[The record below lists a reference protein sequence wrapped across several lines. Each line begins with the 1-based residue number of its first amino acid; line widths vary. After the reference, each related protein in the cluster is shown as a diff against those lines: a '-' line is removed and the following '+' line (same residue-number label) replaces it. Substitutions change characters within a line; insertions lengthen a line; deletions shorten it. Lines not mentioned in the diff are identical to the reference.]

1 MNFGKWM
8 AVVFLW
14 LGCGLAARAQFGA
27 YFGYSGERLG
37 GITCLSM
44 LQTPAIPCSATSAA
58 VAGSGPSTSSTD
70 AVNPSGIYFGG
81 YWDFKTLGPVRLGA
95 DVRYYDMRS
104 NKSASSPQGGPN
116 STSANTILG
125 GVRGTFHTHYSWLKP
140 YGEIAFGRTST
151 NAADTPGPFLSY
163 IRYQGFAGVDIK
175 ILPVLDIR
183 PVELGL
189 GDMSPIGNGSGSI
202 SVRSIGAALVFHT
215 PPR

>member
-37 GITCLSM
+37 GI
-44 LQTPAIPCSATSAA
+44 PCKSFIGTTNDCSSTTASLTGSATSTAL
-58 VAGSGPSTSSTD
+58 TD
-70 AVNPSGIYFGG
+70 SVNPSGIYFGG
-81 YWDFKTLGPVRLGA
+81 YWDFKTVGLVRLGA
-95 DVRYYDMRS
+95 DVRYYDAKS
-104 NKSASSPQGGPN
+104 NKSASTSTGGPN
-116 STSANTILG
+116 ATSSNTVLG

-151 NAADTPGPFLSY
+151 DAANGPGLFTSY
-163 IRYQGFAGVDIK
+163 LRYQGFAGVDIK
-175 ILPVLDIR
+175 ILPVLDLR
-183 PVELGL
+183 AVEVGL
-189 GDMSPIGNGSGSI
+189 GNMNAIGGGSGSI
-202 SVRSIGAALVFHT
+202 SVRSIGAAIVFHT

>member
-27 YFGYSGERLG
+27 YFGYTGERLG
-37 GITCLSM
+37 GIPCKAFIGTQNDCSV
-44 LQTPAIPCSATSAA
+44 TTAAIS
-58 VAGSGPSTSSTD
+58 GSGTSTALTD

-95 DVRYYDMRS
+95 DVRYYDAKS
-104 NKSASSPQGGPN
+104 NKSASTSDGGPN
-116 STSANTILG
+116 STTSNTVLG
-125 GVRGTFHTHYSWLKP
+125 GVRGTFHTKFSWLKP
-140 YGEIAFGRTST
+140 YGEIAVGRTST
-151 NAADTPGPFLSY
+151 DAANGPGVFSSY
-163 IRYQGFAGVDIK
+163 IRYQGFGGVDIR
-175 ILPVLDIR
+175 IMSVMDLRAI
-183 PVELGL
+183 ELG
-189 GDMSPIGNGSGSI
+189 IGNMNAVGGGSGSI